1 VNKTLKEQLKRVKLQ
16 NGGINP
22 DPNWLLS
29 SRAKL
34 LNQIGNTSNED
45 QKATFDFRLP
55 YNFFKA
61 LIPNQI
67 YSTVRIA
74 AVFVLVGM
82 ITMSSW
88 IASVGATQ
96 NCLPGDIC
104 YGVKLATEKTQ
115 AMVMS
120 VTGSETDKTKLHLGF
135 AVRRA
140 DEAKEVVSHK
150 EDVDASK
157 QAEVAIKK
165 MEESIQT
172 VNESIKKNSEK
183 TPEAVME
190 VKKEVEIKTQ
200 EIGKA
205 LKEVDAQTNTV
216 DVSEARQL
224 VKEANLNA
232 VAAVVQTKE
241 AGRVDV
247 SDADIKTMVDKAISD
262 SVNDTGEIK
271 NTAQATNDLVKQI
284 NEQASKLPVATSST
298 IAIIFVSSTN
308 QMTAITTTSTTVIT
322 AITASTTAAVKEVIE
337 STTKKTDETQKN
349 LQQAT
354 NLSNNNQMLEAI
366 QKVKEVGEVNKETE
380 KSVNEAKKVIETVTG
395 VTVTPAPV
403 IITTSTLNK

>member
-1 VNKTLKEQLKRVKLQ
+1 MNKTLKEQLKRVKLQ
-16 NGGINP
+16 KGGINP
-22 DPNWLLS
+22 DRDWLLS

-34 LNQIGNTSNED
+34 LNQIGNTSED

-82 ITMSSW
+82 ITMSGW

-96 NCLPGDIC
+96 SCLPGDIC

-140 DEAKEVVSHK
+140 NEAKEVVSHK

-190 VKKEVEIKTQ
+190 VKQEVEIKTQ

-271 NTAQATNDLVKQI
+271 NTAQATGDLVKQI
-284 NEQASKLPVATSST
+284 NEQAAKLPVTASST
-298 IAIIFVSSTN
+298 AAIIFVSSTN
-308 QMTAITTTSTTVIT
+308 QMTAITASTTVIT

-354 NLSNNNQMLEAI
+354 NLSNNNQMMEAI
-366 QKVKEVGEVNKETE
+366 QKVKEAGEVNKETE
-380 KSVNEAKKVIETVTG
+380 KTVNEAKKVIETVTG

-403 IITTSTLNK
+403 VIISTSTLK

>member
-1 VNKTLKEQLKRVKLQ
+1 MNKILKAQLKKVKSQ
-16 NGGINP
+16 SSVINP
-22 DPNWLLS
+22 DPNWLVS
-29 SRAKL
+29 NRVKL
-34 LNQIGNTSNED
+34 LNQIGNTSNEE
-45 QKATFDFRLP
+45 QKIVFDFRFP

-61 LIPNQI
+61 LIPTQI
-67 YSTVRIA
+67 YSTVRVA

-82 ITMSSW
+82 ITVSGW

-96 NCLPGDIC
+96 SCLPGDIC

-140 DEAKEVVSHK
+140 NEAKEVVSHK
-150 EDVDASK
+150 EDSDASK

-216 DVSEARQL
+216 DVSTARQL

-241 AGRVDV
+241 AGRVNV

-271 NTAQATNDLVKQI
+271 NTAQATSDLVKQI
-284 NEQASKLPVATSST
+284 NEQASKLPVAASST
-298 IAIIFVSSTN
+298 VAIIFVSSTN
-308 QMTAITTTSTTVIT
+308 QIATITASTTVIT
-322 AITASTTAAVKEVIE
+322 AITASTTAAIKEVNE

-354 NLSNNNQMLEAI
+354 SLSNNNQMLEAI
-366 QKVKEVGEVNKETE
+366 QKVKEAGEVNKETE
-380 KSVNEAKKVIETVTG
+380 KSVNEAKKAIETVTG

-403 IITTSTLNK
+403 VIISTSTLK